1 MTAAAKE
8 KKPAKKA
15 AAPKKEK
22 ASKEAVKKTGKVI
35 ADARLYDIIRT
46 PHVTEKSTVLSEHNK
61 VVFKV
66 SAEADKKQ
74 IKAAVEQIF
83 GVKVVK
89 VNTINIE
96 GKTKRFRG
104 NLGKRGDVR
113 KAVVTL
119 AKGESIDLA
128 AGAR

>member
-22 ASKEAVKKTGKVI
+22 KAAEGVKKTGKLVS
-35 ADARLYDIIRT
+35 DYRLYDVIER
-46 PHVTEKSTVLSEHNK
+46 PVVTEKSTVLSEHNK
-61 VVFKV
+61 VVFRV
-66 SAEADKKQ
+66 SATADKTQ

-104 NLGKRGDVR
+104 NLGKRSDIR

>member
-22 ASKEAVKKTGKVI
+22 ASKDTVKKSGKLI
-35 ADARLYDIIRT
+35 ADTRLYDVIER
-46 PHVTEKSTVLSEHNK
+46 PLVTEKTTVLSEHNK
-61 VVFKV
+61 VVFRV
-66 SAEADKKQ
+66 SPNADKTQ

-83 GVKVVK
+83 GVKVAK

-96 GKTKRFRG
+96 GKTKRFKG
-104 NLGKRGDVR
+104 KIGKRSDIR

-119 AKGESIDLA
+119 AKGESIDLS